1 MLMQALFLPNQ
12 ALSPLTRRTLSA
24 AQLLA
29 LLAAWSLIPCSL
41 LPKPLEIGQAWG
53 DLWFNQGLGVE
64 IWGSLVVNL
73 EALLIATAISALCA
87 WLTVLPIMRPL
98 VALLCKLR
106 FLGMAGLTLFFTLLV
121 SSGHA
126 LKVSILVFGMSVF
139 LITTLAQE
147 VNDIPRERF
156 DHARSLRMPEWRVV
170 WEVVIRGRMA
180 ALFEAMRQN
189 AAMGWMMLSMVEGL
203 VRSEG
208 GIGGMLL
215 DQNRHLHLAAVV
227 ALQLSVLLIGV
238 AQDYAIRLLKHSVCP
253 YSILNLE
260 RV

>member
-1 MLMQALFLPNQ
+1 MNMLSLFTPNVE
-12 ALSPLTRRTLSA
+12 LSPASRRLLYA
-24 AQLLA
+24 AEGLL
-29 LLAAWSLIPCSL
+29 LMLAWAYIPCSL
-41 LPKPLEIGQAWG
+41 LPKPQEIALAWA

-64 IWGSLVVNL
+64 IWGSLMVNL
-73 EALLIATAISALCA
+73 QALLIATLISALFA

-98 VALLCKLR
+98 VALLSKLR
-106 FLGMAGLTLFFTLLV
+106 FLGLAGLTLFFTLMV
-121 SSGHA
+121 NSGHA

-139 LITTLAQE
+139 LLTTLAQE
-147 VNDIPRERF
+147 VLDIPRERF

-203 VRSEG
+203 VRAEG
-208 GIGGMLL
+208 GIGSMLL

-227 ALQLSVLLIGV
+227 ALQLTVLLIGM
-238 AQDYAIRLLKHSVCP
+238 AQDYALRQLKRVACP
-253 YSILNLE
+253 YCTLNLE
-260 RV
+260 RN